1 VDQPD
6 DADLATCRQ
15 LIQALRQSLPG
26 LRTTQN
32 YGPGPLPPAQARY
45 LIVQEELH
53 RIERGVEVVT
63 AALEARRKANAGGG
77 TAVPVRSTKRRAPT
91 RIWYKSYRRDKK
103 DLNED
108 DHLATQDIHDYLS
121 HKSTKSDNELTVP
134 DSPEALLARC
144 RWVHRVA
151 LVDLSRMDE
160 TAVLEVA
167 CLDLSMRRHLGL
179 FVQRLRDAWT
189 EELGLETTADLSREE
204 SGVVTLTVSGIL
216 ARDYT
221 DRECGYHSI
230 GGLALAVPGLLSV
243 REAGRPARDVLM
255 RSLRF
260 AGEGR
265 ELLAPTV
272 ADLRQQAWNAMSQ

>member
-15 LIQALRQSLPG
+15 LIQALRQALPG

-53 RIERGVEVVT
+53 RLERGLELVT
-63 AALEARRKANAGGG
+63 AALETRRKESAGGG

-91 RIWYKSYRRDKK
+91 RNSYRWSKK

-121 HKSTKSDNELTVP
+121 HKSTTSDTELAVP

-151 LVDLSRMDE
+151 LADLSRMDE

-179 FVQRLRDAWT
+179 FLQRLRDTWT
-189 EELGLETTADLSREE
+189 EELGLESLADLSREE

-243 REAGRPARDVLM
+243 REAGRPARDVLV

-260 AGEGR
+260 TGEGR